1 MNHTHAIRTLQTS
14 ACPTLRAIMTD
25 PHQPAERLRIA
36 ARQLDKSLD
45 AGEYAR
51 LASHQLVGLRGLVWM
66 MDETAEQ
73 IETAEMAAHPVR
85 ARAGWLARWF
95 SWG

>member
-1 MNHTHAIRTLQTS
+1 MSHTHAIRALQTT
-14 ACPTLRAIMTD
+14 ACPTLRAMMTA
-25 PHQPAERLRIA
+25 PHPPVERLRIA
-36 ARQLDKSLD
+36 ARQLDAALD

-73 IETAEMAAHPVR
+73 MEAAEMVARPMR
-85 ARAGWLARWF
+85 ARAGWLVRWF

>member
-1 MNHTHAIRTLQTS
+1 MNHTHSAHAIRPVNCL
-14 ACPTLRAIMTD
+14 TLRAMMTD
-25 PHQPAERLRIA
+25 PHPPAERLRIA
-36 ARQLDKSLD
+36 AQQLDAALD

-51 LASHQLVGLRGLVWM
+51 LASQQLVALRGLVWM

-73 IETAEMAAHPVR
+73 IQSAEMVARPVR

-95 SWG
+95 S

>member
-1 MNHTHAIRTLQTS
+1 MSHAIHTPKTS
-14 ACPTLRAIMTD
+14 ACITLQAMMID
-25 PHQPAERLRIA
+25 PHPPAERLRIA
-36 ARQLDKSLD
+36 AQFLDAALD

-51 LASHQLVGLRGLVWM
+51 LASHQLVSLRGLVWM

-73 IETAEMAAHPVR
+73 LDSAEMAARPVR

-95 SWG
+95 A